1 MTACG
6 AEGNL
11 QVKQL
16 WSTPTAAAAVRSY
29 ADAEA
34 FVEVSTLKGSTVAL
48 LAQASISPAAQIAW
62 TRDVVPALQSVID
75 LP

>member
-1 MTACG
+1 
-6 AEGNL
+6 
-11 QVKQL
+11 
-16 WSTPTAAAAVRSY
+16 
-29 ADAEA
+29 
-34 FVEVSTLKGSTVAL
+34 TLKGSTVAL